1 MLEIEGNMKITLEA
15 KDLLLDALKKNE
27 ANCVLVREFKSCCGT
42 QLNFSLS
49 NTKEGDKVEMIEGV
63 SFMMDAS
70 AILRT
75 EKVTLQAENGQLFVH
90 DESEKEEGCC

>member
-1 MLEIEGNMKITLEA
+1 MKITEEA
-15 KDLLLDALKKNE
+15 KGLLLKALKKNE

-49 NTKEGDKVEMIEGV
+49 TTKEGDNVEIIEGV
-63 SFMMDAS
+63 PFMMDAS

-75 EKVTLQAENGQLFVH
+75 EKVTVKAEKGQLFIH
-90 DESEKEEGCC
+90 DEAEPEKTCE